1 MRPVSGPAY
10 DLPARLVD
18 LALLAIL
25 TGLAAI
31 LTAAMVLQYAAGELP
46 CPLCLLQRVAM
57 FGVCFG
63 LMHHFRQGYDGRNI
77 GIGIVWALF
86 LLFVSVRQVLLDI
99 VPRPGH
105 AYPGSAVLGLH
116 MPVWS
121 VVVAFAV
128 LLAFAAT
135 LASFDGKRLS
145 ATPPSPVL
153 TRIGAIAGLYVI
165 ALCLINLVSAILQC
179 GLGACHTTGYA
190 LF

>member
-1 MRPVSGPAY
+1 MRPESV
-10 DLPARLVD
+10 LPARLAD

-25 TGLAAI
+25 AGLAAI
-31 LTAAMVLQYAAGELP
+31 LTAAMVLQVADGEIP

-57 FGVCFG
+57 FGICFG
-63 LMHHFRQGYDGRNI
+63 LIRHFRHGYDARNI
-77 GIGIVWALF
+77 GISLVWALF
-86 LLFVSVRQVLLDI
+86 LLLVAVRQVLLNI
-99 VPRPGH
+99 VARPGH

-121 VVVAFAV
+121 VVIAFAV

-135 LASFDGKRLS
+135 LALFGGNQTG

-153 TRIGAIAGLYVI
+153 TRIGALAGLYVI

-190 LF
+190 LL

>member
-1 MRPVSGPAY
+1 LST
-10 DLPARLVD
+10 RLVD

-25 TGLAAI
+25 AGLAAA

-63 LMHHFRQGYDGRNI
+63 IIHHVRHGYDARNI
-77 GIGIVWALF
+77 GVGLVWALF
-86 LLFVSVRQVLLDI
+86 LLIVSVRQVLLNI

-105 AYPGSAVLGLH
+105 AYPGGAVLGLH

-121 VVVAFAV
+121 VVIAFAV
-128 LLAFAAT
+128 LLAFAGV
-135 LASFDGKRLS
+135 LALFDGGRIG
-145 ATPPSPVL
+145 AAPPSPML
-153 TRIGAIAGLYVI
+153 TRIGAVAGLYII
-165 ALCLINLVSAILQC
+165 ALCLINLASAILQC

-190 LF
+190 LP

>member
-1 MRPVSGPAY
+1 MSPASSRA
-10 DLPARLVD
+10 ARLAD

-25 TGLAAI
+25 IGLAAI
-31 LTAAMVLQYAAGELP
+31 LTVAMVLQYAAGEIP

-63 LMHHFRQGYDGRNI
+63 IIHHVRHGFDTRNI
-77 GIGIVWALF
+77 GVGLVWALY
-86 LLFVSVRQVLLDI
+86 LLMVSVRQVLINI

-121 VVVAFAV
+121 VVIAFAV
-128 LLAFAAT
+128 LLAFAAM
-135 LASFDGKRLS
+135 LAVFDGKQLG
-145 ATPPSPVL
+145 ATPPSPML
-153 TRIGAIAGLYVI
+153 TRIGAVVGLYII

-190 LF
+190 LL